1 MAKQRVL
8 FLCTGNSARSQM
20 AEAFLRHY
28 ADAQFEVHSAGLEPK
43 GINPY
48 TIRVMDEVGI
58 DIRHQ
63 TSDSVRKYMGFMHFT
78 YAITVCS
85 AADKNCPHALWSR
98 GTKLHWPF
106 DDPAAVEGTDEE
118 KLAKF
123 RDVRDQIAAKIQS
136 WIAERETV

>member
-1 MAKQRVL
+1 MEKQCIL

-20 AEAFLRHY
+20 GEGFLRHY
-28 ADAQFEVHSAGLEPK
+28 AGDRFEVHSAGLEPK

-58 DIRHQ
+58 DIRSQ
-63 TSDSVRKYMGFMHFT
+63 TSDSVRKYMGFMHFN

-85 AADKNCPHALWSR
+85 DADNNCPHALWSR
-98 GTKLHWPF
+98 GVKLHWPF
-106 DDPAAVEGTDEE
+106 DDPATIEGTEDE

-123 RDVRDQIAAKIQS
+123 REVRDQISAKVQMWLKVI
-136 WIAERETV
+136 

>member
-20 AEAFLRHY
+20 GEAFLRHY
-28 ADAQFEVHSAGLEPK
+28 ADEQFEVHSAGLDPK

-48 TIRVMDEVGI
+48 TIRVMDEIGI
-58 DIRHQ
+58 DIRNQ
-63 TSDSVRKYMGFMHFT
+63 TSDSVRKYMGFMHFN

-85 AADKNCPHALWSR
+85 DADKNCPHALWSR
-98 GTKLHWPF
+98 AI
-106 DDPAAVEGTDEE
+106 DGTDEE

-123 RDVRDQIAAKIQS
+123 REVRDQIAAKVQN
-136 WIAERETV
+136 WVAELETV